1 MSQVQATPPVS
12 PAVIRPI
19 HSAQPHAADTSATM
33 EDTTPETSAAWTQT
47 AGAATASAA
56 NRADVP
62 AAKPRRKL
70 LWVALAAVFGIA
82 AVGLGWN
89 KIHQGMPKK
98 LADPADIGVV
108 IPVPATPASSRVAQS
123 TPAQPAI
130 TDATTAT
137 PSASNSSLADP
148 AALGLATNA
157 GHAAGASKSPSTTTL
172 DDVFGKIKDLVS
184 TVEQVVQGQK
194 AQEERDAKMQAD
206 LDSLK
211 QEIARLQ
218 SRRTAANHAAH
229 APVRPQVPQQPTPV
243 AAAED
248 SAQLLS
254 VDVWDGKPSV
264 VVGRGRGRDTDVRFL
279 NEGDTQGRV
288 TVKKADVGSQRAI
301 LSTGKGEIVMSRD
314 QQ

>member
-1 MSQVQATPPVS
+1 MSQAQVTQPVS
-12 PAVIRPI
+12 PSVIRPI
-19 HSAQPHAADTSATM
+19 HAAHPHAADASATV
-33 EDTTPETSAAWTQT
+33 DSTTPDASAARTT
-47 AGAATASAA
+47 ATGAAPAATANSVDGHA
-56 NRADVP
+56 V
-62 AAKPRRKL
+62 KPRRKV
-70 LWVALAAVFGIA
+70 LWIALAAVFGIA
-82 AVGLGWN
+82 ALGLGWN

-98 LADPADIGVV
+98 LADPADIGIV
-108 IPVPATPASSRVAQS
+108 IPVPAKPASSHVESS
-123 TPAQPAI
+123 TPTQSQNINAVANAP
-130 TDATTAT
+130 TAG
-137 PSASNSSLADP
+137 NSSLADP
-148 AALGLATNA
+148 TAMGAMGNA
-157 GHAAGASKSPSTTTL
+157 GHMAGVNKPSSATTL
-172 DDVFGKIKDLVS
+172 DDIFGKIKDLVS

-218 SRRTAANHAAH
+218 ARRTPAHQAAH
-229 APVRPQVPQQPTPV
+229 APVRPQAPQQPTPV
-243 AAAED
+243 ATAED

-314 QQ
+314 Q